1 MNNPI
6 GISLIDLTMNF
17 IKIEI
22 FQGDYMSRLRNILI
36 GHM

>member
-6 GISLIDLTMNF
+6 GISLIDLTMKF

-22 FQGDYMSRLRNILI
+22 FQRNYMIRLRNILI
-36 GHM
+36 GHT